1 MRRSWALPA
10 GTVAGAVA
18 TASTATAALAWYY
31 STVLLS
37 PRPHVAYPERVL
49 GVDGDAVTLRR
60 SRAVAQPGLWGLR
73 QPRGPAGG
81 EQLAVLGDVVG
92 AGDGHVVRAW
102 LAGARP
108 VDGAAIVDAG
118 PFDPDPSARGLAFSE
133 VAVRTPLGPAPAWE
147 VPAAGGD
154 GIGGD
159 WVVAVHGRGSS
170 RREALRIM
178 PALHDAGMHQLVISY
193 RNDAV
198 APTAPDRRYHLGDT
212 EWQDLE
218 AAVAYVLDRG
228 ARRVVLLGWSMGAAI
243 GGAFLGRS
251 RLARRVA
258 AVVWDAPLL
267 DWRSTLRL
275 QAANRHLPAPLVGP
289 ALAFTGL
296 RIGIDVD
303 RFDLI
308 RNPPAVRPPT
318 LVVHS
323 DGDTSVPIADSRALA
338 AAADRLGWPLRYREV
353 AGVEHTASWNADPG
367 RYERDVTGFLRDVLG

>member
-1 MRRSWALPA
+1 MRRSWTVLA
-10 GTVAGAVA
+10 GTLAGA
-18 TASTATAALAWYY
+18 TATATTAAAALSWHY
-31 STVLLS
+31 STVLIS
-37 PRPHVAYPERVL
+37 PRPYVAYPERVIATS
-49 GVDGDAVTLRR
+49 GDTVTLQR
-60 SRAVAQPGLWGLR
+60 SRAVAQPGVWGLR
-73 QPRGPAGG
+73 QATGAGG
-81 EQLAVLGDVVG
+81 AEQLAVLGDVAG
-92 AGDGHVVRAW
+92 SGDGYVVRTR
-102 LAGARP
+102 LAGPHPLEGPA
-108 VDGAAIVDAG
+108 VVDAG

-133 VAVRTPLGPAPAWE
+133 VAVPTPLGPAPAWE
-147 VPAAGGD
+147 VPAAHGD

-170 RREALRIM
+170 RREALRIL
-178 PALHDAGMHQLVISY
+178 PALHAAGMHQLVISY
-193 RNDAV
+193 RNDAG
-198 APTAPDRRYHLGDT
+198 APVAPDRRYHLGDT
-212 EWQDLE
+212 EWHDLE
-218 AAVAYVLDRG
+218 AAVAYVLARG

-275 QAANRHLPAPLVGP
+275 QASNRHLPTRLVGP

-323 DGDTSVPIADSRALA
+323 DEDTAVPVADGRALA
-338 AAADRLGWPLRYREV
+338 AAADGLGWPLRYLEV
-353 AGVEHTASWNADPG
+353 AGVEHTASWNADPA
-367 RYERDVTGFLRDVLG
+367 RYERAVTGFLRDVLG

>member
-10 GTVAGAVA
+10 GTLAGAFAAATTVA
-18 TASTATAALAWYY
+18 TALSWHY
-31 STVLLS
+31 STVLIS
-37 PRPHVAYPERVL
+37 PRPHVAYPELVL
-49 GVDGDAVTLRR
+49 GTDRDAVALRP
-60 SRAVAQPGLWGLR
+60 SRAVAQRGVWGLR
-73 QPRGPAGG
+73 QAAGPCGA

-92 AGDGHVVRAW
+92 SDGDHVVRTW
-102 LAGARP
+102 LAGPRP
-108 VDGAAIVDAG
+108 VAGPAVVDAG
-118 PFDPDPSARGLAFSE
+118 PFDPDPSARGMAFAE
-133 VAVRTPLGPAPAWE
+133 VAVRTPLGPAAAWE
-147 VPAAGGD
+147 VPGPAGD
-154 GIGGD
+154 GVGGD

-170 RREALRIM
+170 RREALRIL

-198 APTAPDRRYHLGDT
+198 APAAPDRRYHLGDT

-218 AAVAYVLDRG
+218 AAVAYVLGRG

-251 RLARRVA
+251 RLAGRVA

-275 QAANRHLPAPLVGP
+275 QASNRHLPTPLVGP
-289 ALAFTGL
+289 ALAFTGM

-318 LVVHS
+318 LVLHS
-323 DGDTSVPIADSRALA
+323 DADTAVPVADSRALA
-338 AAADRLGWPLRYREV
+338 TAAQGLGWPLRYREV
-353 AGVEHTASWNADPG
+353 AGVEHTASWNADPV